1 MHNTNLIPIVST
13 YLDCRFGKE
22 QNRGSA
28 VTALSYT
35 MQVGVVTW
43 FALTAVRSPSG
54 DSLSISTS
62 LVVCDVEKNEYISWQ
77 GILRIDP
84 SLRLMLH
91 GEQVKFFHHD
101 KVLAAMLFWLYSDLC
116 RMRWVRDA
124 KCETLGD
131 VRVRYGLFVV
141 WLVPCGAFYFG
152 PTTVV
157 SQSLHVNS
165 RVWWLSSILNS
176 WVGLDIAVIGF

>member
-13 YLDCRFGKE
+13 YLDCRFGRE

-35 MQVGVVTW
+35 MQVGVVTS

-62 LVVCDVEKNEYISWQ
+62 LVVCDVEKNENISWQ

-91 GEQVKFFHHD
+91 GEQVR
-101 KVLAAMLFWLYSDLC
+101 LF
-116 RMRWVRDA
+116 
-124 KCETLGD
+124 
-131 VRVRYGLFVV
+131 
-141 WLVPCGAFYFG
+141 
-152 PTTVV
+152 
-157 SQSLHVNS
+157 
-165 RVWWLSSILNS
+165 SS
-176 WVGLDIAVIGF
+176 